1 MLIFKSN
8 FLGRYFLIIVV
19 LLTIVVGMLYAL
31 PQFLIAKEVKDDG
44 NAFIL
49 SQFTYLH
56 DGGDAYIQ
64 YAREVVDGHFPPSD
78 LFFDYKNSNIFPP
91 LPPLLLASLIFLFK
105 DVSVAYII
113 ASFLFSSILFLMF
126 FFLGWLVFEKNKFLS
141 IFMGLVGTLTPIA
154 IHLPHAF
161 LSFDNFSNIIL
172 KNFYP
177 AVKTFLPNLFLARI
191 DYPLITH
198 LIYLPAIIMF
208 FVFWHKPKFTTGILT
223 GFLAGLLFY
232 TYFHKWV
239 YWVIVIGLA
248 SLYLFIFKRSNKQ
261 ILLKWMILIGTMLL
275 VSIPYFIN
283 YLRYNSLLGAQDQ
296 ILRLQLEI
304 GRNFNWLYWQ
314 YYLAYLIFGI
324 LVYIVLWKREEF
336 KNRAILYWIFLLAAF
351 LVWNVQFVTGYVP
364 HSDHWPR
371 ASSPLLFLILSDLI
385 YILLKKIGLRWINLK
400 AYMFVF
406 LFTLS
411 ALLLTKKIINFTG
424 FISSPP
430 QILKDYSFPEDVVSS
445 WGWMNYNLKESS
457 VASSSFISSTYLP
470 AFTSTRPFLP
480 VGIMVPITNYQME
493 EKFLEVNKLFDVDNN
508 TLDYRLRDG
517 QGLRC
522 YEFCDRPYVGSNI
535 DGSSY
540 FIYGLY
546 FIENKESYSY
556 KTPTAKIVELN
567 ERYKNIIVDLE
578 KLNIDYV
585 YYGPWERQFSNISFS
600 NKNNLRLVY
609 KNSLVELYQV
619 K

>member
-1 MLIFKSN
+1 
-8 FLGRYFLIIVV
+8 
-19 LLTIVVGMLYAL
+19 MLYAL
-31 PQFLIAKEVKDDG
+31 PQFLIAKEVRDNG
-44 NAFIL
+44 NTFIL

-64 YAREVVDGHFPPSD
+64 YAREIVDGNFPPAD
-78 LFFDYKNSNIFPP
+78 LFFDNNTPNIFLP
-91 LPPLLLASLIFLFK
+91 LPPLLLAGLIFLFK
-105 DVSVAYII
+105 DVSIAYMV

-126 FFLGWLVFEKNKFLS
+126 CFLGWLIFEKNKLLS

-161 LSFDNFSNIIL
+161 LSFDNFSNVVL

-248 SLYLFIFKRSNKQ
+248 SLYIFIFKRGNKQ
-261 ILLKWMILIGTMLL
+261 LLLKFTVLVSTTLL
-275 VSIPYFIN
+275 VSVPYFIN
-283 YLRYNSLLGAQDQ
+283 YFRYNNLLGSQDQ

-314 YYLAYLIFGI
+314 YYLAYLAFSI
-324 LVYIVLWKREEF
+324 LVYIVFWKKEEF
-336 KNRAILYWIFLLAAF
+336 KNRAVLYWIFLLSAF

-371 ASSPLLFLILSDLI
+371 ASSPLLFLILFDSI
-385 YILLKKIGLRWINLK
+385 YILFKKMELRWVNLK
-400 AYMFVF
+400 NIIAVF
-406 LFTLS
+406 IIVLS
-411 ALLLTKKIINFTG
+411 VLLITKKVVNVIG
-424 FISSPP
+424 FVYSSP
-430 QILKDYSFPEDVVSS
+430 QILKDYSFPEDVVGS
-445 WGWMNYNLKESS
+445 WGWMNHNLKESS

-493 EKFLEVNKLFDVDNN
+493 ERFLEVNKLFDVDIS

-517 QGLRC
+517 QGLVC
-522 YEFCDRPYVGSNI
+522 YEFCDRPYVESNI
-535 DGSSY
+535 DGAPY

-546 FIENKESYSY
+546 FIENKETYPY
-556 KTPTAKIVELN
+556 KIPTAKIIELN
-567 ERYKNIIVDLE
+567 ERYKNLTVDLE

-585 YYGPWERQFSNISFS
+585 YYGPWERQFSSISLEQ
-600 NKNNLRLVY
+600 KQNLRLVY